1 MPLEFTS
8 IPGQGKNPG
17 HPSSTPPIPTTGS
30 PPFQVDTPTPAAR
43 YLVTKGTPVGTD
55 FLALAPTS
63 PSLPLP
69 PPSTPLGSFPATI
82 AAPLAGSPAGPP
94 GGHPRD
100 ILGMLQ
106 REQTAL
112 EKSFVEGKNA
122 WGYVSVPHTDIVR
135 YGEVLANLAT
145 AAATNAPV
153 APAVPIVSP
162 ALSSVSAAS
171 LNREKA
177 RLADFEKIL
186 RQREKRLLQAEV
198 EAKASLDSLTRA
210 IEEKKHQLTGLE
222 SREAELLQREAVA
235 VEIETALNER
245 EDALTAGEDALDKE
259 KEDLEVRE
267 KAAAAIL
274 EQQKI
279 VETQKVTLRLWREDL
294 DDENKALEAR
304 KRELEEEEKNL
315 EEKKRA
321 LEEKDR
327 RPPEETEL
335 GKKEEGL
342 RMREEALKEK
352 EKALKEKEEE
362 LKKKNRKF
370 VAVNTSLVKKDM
382 ENAAKEKEIERRLA
396 EMAEREAEMAKR
408 EAALDPRSAY
418 HSLPSGGQTTPQFV
432 ADMDQ
437 RVVIGYDLGW
447 QAALPIGVEQGRRAA
462 AAQTTTMHIQHQE
475 TVLAR
480 IRNML
485 ACFGAERMDLDV
497 RKEFKTLQLV
507 IKSNIDVERIH
518 ADSIEMTADERLDA
532 SIPKPGNKVWEF
544 IRVMKIEC
552 GCPVYYYFPAHP
564 KSGPQPTAGIV
575 RPAPQGET
583 PQSLGVAPVTIV
595 GNTYNLPPDARVVF
609 TAPAGPDPALLAGP
623 IPSLKLTAPGGV
635 SRTITGTP
643 GPNERRRVRSGT
655 PSPRADTKRARS
667 GSPPPAPAP
676 APKRTRGRLP
686 KNKNVITVTTVTDP
700 PPARPGRPNTGG
712 LRPLAAAPA
721 PAVTTATT
729 VVGTT
734 TAQEGFTSSAFAP
747 APAAAAPA
755 PPTVGVEH
763 DADVTESDEEQD
775 QVVVQKNEEKKAG
788 KTVHEQLGRED
799 GRETN
804 NEEQAPGNI
813 DDEKKNEDE
822 DGMDMHLAAPAGW
835 MERKN

>member
-1 MPLEFTS
+1 MPLQFTS

-30 PPFQVDTPTPAAR
+30 PPFQVDSPTPAAR
-43 YLVTKGTPVGTD
+43 YPVTMGTPAGTD
-55 FLALAPTS
+55 LLALAPTS

-69 PPSTPLGSFPATI
+69 PPTTPLGSFPATI

-94 GGHPRD
+94 GGHPDD

-112 EKSFVEGKNA
+112 EKRFVEGKNA
-122 WGYVSVPHTDIVR
+122 WGYASVPHTDIVR

-145 AAATNAPV
+145 ATAANAPV
-153 APAVPIVSP
+153 APAVPVVSP

-171 LNREKA
+171 LNREMA
-177 RLADFEKIL
+177 RLADLEKIL
-186 RQREKRLLQAEV
+186 RQREKQLLQAEV
-198 EAKASLDSLTRA
+198 EAKASLDSLARA
-210 IEEKKHQLTGLE
+210 IEEKKHQLAGLE
-222 SREAELLQREAVA
+222 PREAELLQREAVA
-235 VEIETALNER
+235 VERETALNER

-259 KEDLEVRE
+259 KEDLEARE

-321 LEEKDR
+321 LEEKER

-362 LKKKNRKF
+362 LKKKNRNF

-382 ENAAKEKEIERRLA
+382 ENAAREKEIERRLA

-408 EAALDPRSAY
+408 QAALDPRSAY

-564 KSGPQPTAGIV
+564 KPGPQPTAGIV

-623 IPSLKLTAPGGV
+623 IPSLELTAPGGV

-643 GPNERRRVRSGT
+643 GPNARRRVRSVT
-655 PSPRADTKRARS
+655 PSPGALQPPPRADTKRARS
-667 GSPPPAPAP
+667 ESPTPAPAP
-676 APKRTRGRLP
+676 APKRTRCRLP
-686 KNKNVITVTTVTDP
+686 KNKNVIAVTTVTDP
-700 PPARPGRPNTGG
+700 PPAARPGRPIPGG
-712 LRPLAAAPA
+712 LRPLAVAPA

-763 DADVTESDEEQD
+763 DADDVESDEEQD
-775 QVVVQKNEEKKAG
+775 QVVVQKNEEKKA
-788 KTVHEQLGRED
+788 
-799 GRETN
+799 
-804 NEEQAPGNI
+804 EQAPGNV
-813 DDEKKNEDE
+813 DDENKNEGE
-822 DGMDMHLAAPAGW
+822 DGMDMHLAAPVGW